1 MAPALALFLIF
12 TAAAAAAAEPETLIG
27 HAGMGTAD
35 PLHYTQCGLPD
46 VWLLNGF
53 CRRETPYG
61 DAVSVEN
68 IDGLHRAI
76 ALYLVKKKAELTGC
90 EVRFLRKRLDKTQG
104 ELATLLR
111 LDPQTVATWE
121 KDQTGI
127 PGPADLCPAASLS
140 STPDRSWPECRLR
153 PGRSEDASGSTKA
166 GGGITKKPG
175 ARPGQAASRAAGRS
189 FKRRSPQT
197 SIRESPSLAK
207 QRGVPCED

>member
-1 MAPALALFLIF
+1 MWPMWG
-12 TAAAAAAAEPETLIG
+12 AASPG
-27 HAGMGTAD
+27 
-35 PLHYTQCGLPD
+35 TQCGLPD

-111 LDPQTVATWE
+111 LDPQTVARWE
-121 KDQTGI
+121 KDRTDMS
-127 PGPADLCPAASLS
+127 GPADLCLRLLVVERETGSSGIGQLAEQVAALN
-140 STPDRSWPECRLR
+140 
-153 PGRSEDASGSTKA
+153 SERASQQLLFEETAEGW
-166 GGGITKKPG
+166 
-175 ARPGQAASRAAGRS
+175 RAA
-189 FKRRSPQT
+189 
-197 SIRESPSLAK
+197 A
-207 QRGVPCED
+207 